1 MNRINLKSRRH
12 AAGFTLI
19 ETAIAIVIGLV
30 IIGGVLG
37 LVNGTFSKS
46 DVSNEV
52 TNVNGIFTSARALK
66 SSAGYGAAGSDLTAT
81 LINTKEIPLNM
92 SVVGT
97 TVQNSWG
104 GAVTV
109 ASTGSGFTINY
120 AAVPTDAC
128 VGLATRIA
136 GSGAM
141 ETTING
147 GTLITGSVDQ
157 ATANS
162 QCSAGAANTITWT
175 SLN

>member
-1 MNRINLKSRRH
+1 MKHHNINFRRRT
-12 AAGFTLI
+12 AGFTLI

-46 DVSNEV
+46 DVNNEV

-66 SSAGYGAAGSDLTAT
+66 SSTGYGAAGTDLTAT

-92 SVVGT
+92 SIVGT
-97 TVQNSWG
+97 TVQNTWS

-109 ASTGSGFTINY
+109 ASTGAGFTINY
-120 AAVPTDAC
+120 AGVPTDAC
-128 VGLATRIA
+128 VGLATRIS
-136 GSGAM
+136 GSGAL

-147 GTLITGSVDQ
+147 GTLINGPVDQ
-157 ATANS
+157 ATANA
-162 QCSAGAANTITWT
+162 QCSAGAANTLTWT